1 MDLLSD
7 LDVRELLALL
17 KMMMMVYAAVRV
29 LLFGSPIGL
38 GCASYLVTTGNRA
51 WILGSG
57 DPLVSIHVEIYPS
70 DNVAADF
77 P

>member
-1 MDLLSD
+1 
-7 LDVRELLALL
+7 
-17 KMMMMVYAAVRV
+17 MMMMVYAAVRV

-51 WILGSG
+51 WVLGFG
-57 DPLVSIHVEIYPS
+57 GPLVIIHVEISNS
-70 DNVAADF
+70 DNFAADF